1 MNTEAPNL
9 FDLASKRLKWLS
21 DRQKTISEN
30 IANAETSGFRARE
43 VESFESYLSKA
54 AGVEVPT
61 DATSEESAATWGED
75 LSGNS
80 VVLEEQILAASST
93 ASQYKVAANLYKKAH
108 AMLRSVAGG

>member
-1 MNTEAPNL
+1 MNTEVTNL

-21 DRQKTISEN
+21 DSQKTISEN
-30 IANAETSGFRARE
+30 IANAETSGYRAKE
-43 VESFESYLSKA
+43 TESFESYLTKA
-54 AGVEVPT
+54 AGTEISP
-61 DATSEESAATWGED
+61 DASSAESEQTWGED

-108 AMLRSVAGG
+108 TMLRAVAGG

>member
-21 DRQKTISEN
+21 DSQKTISEN
-30 IANAETSGFRARE
+30 IANAETSGFRAKE
-43 VESFESYLSKA
+43 TESFESYLAKA
-54 AGVEVPT
+54 ADVEVSP
-61 DATSEESAATWGED
+61 DASVAESDTTWGED
-75 LSGNS
+75 LTGNS

-108 AMLRSVAGG
+108 TMLRMVAGG